1 MRQCLSS
8 TESRARAAGL
18 MIAVIGAI
26 LGLAANLPASDAT
39 LAGLADLSD
48 MEITRARG
56 VRVYHHRGDEAKA
69 RDVVRT
75 TGHAFGQMEE
85 VLGVRVRDPVE
96 IILARGEEEF
106 RHWAGDAT
114 PEWALAVARRGRRLV
129 VIDVGKTWDT
139 PANDLLLTLR
149 HELAHIAIG
158 QVEEDA
164 GTGVPLWFHEGVAV
178 WMAGY
183 RFGID
188 QRPFVRAAARG
199 KLIPFDDLIAT
210 FPERRRRA
218 ALAYL
223 QSEDFIYYLMTIEGG
238 DAVKHLLDAV
248 RRTGSFDEAFF
259 RTMGSARRDLEGEW
273 RRELRRRH
281 PLLRSF
287 LREISL
293 FMVVA
298 AFAAIAFF
306 ILRRRRR
313 RRMAAMAVEEALE
326 FGWTP
331 EDDDRPAWYE
341 DADV

>member
-1 MRQCLSS
+1 MRQYLPS
-8 TESRARAAGL
+8 TESRRRAAGL
-18 MIAVIGAI
+18 TMAVLALT
-26 LGLAANLPASDAT
+26 LGLAANLLASDAP
-39 LAGLADLSD
+39 LAGLSDL
-48 MEITRARG
+48 EITRARG
-56 VRVYHHRGDEAKA
+56 VHVYHHRGDEAKA

-75 TGHAFGQMEE
+75 ASHAFGQMEE
-85 VLGVRVRDPVE
+85 ALGVRVRDPVE
-96 IILARGEEEF
+96 IILAQGEKEF
-106 RHWAGDAT
+106 RLWAGDST
-114 PEWALAVARRGRRLV
+114 PEWALAVARMGRRRV

-149 HELAHIAIG
+149 HELAHIVIG

-164 GTGVPLWFHEGVAV
+164 GTSVPIWFHEGVAV
-178 WMAGY
+178 WVAGY

-188 QRPFVRAAARG
+188 QRPFIRAAARG
-199 KLIPFDDLIAT
+199 KLIPFDDLISS
-210 FPERRRRA
+210 FPARRRRA

-223 QSEDFIYYLMTIEGG
+223 QSEDFIYYLMTIDGG
-238 DAVKHLLDAV
+238 DAVKHLLNAV

-259 RTMGSARRDLEGEW
+259 RTMGSTRRDLESEW

-293 FMVVA
+293 FMLVA

-306 ILRRRRR
+306 IVRRRRR
-313 RRMAAMAVEEALE
+313 RRMAAMAVEEELD
-326 FGWTP
+326 FGWPP

-341 DADV
+341 DADA